1 MQHISLLFYLSM
13 LALGFRHGFEADHLA
28 AITDIVSSEK
38 TAKNGLWGSML
49 YSLGHS
55 MVVIILG
62 VLAITVG
69 VYLPHSVDL
78 VIEKFV
84 GITLILLAGYVI
96 YQLFTKGD
104 EIELKSRWRLIF
116 ESVVNL
122 RNWVN
127 RMYCRLAGHPECYQ
141 PKHVPD
147 KLGPK
152 TYFGLGCLHGIG
164 VETPTQIAA
173 LSSVSAAGMSLS
185 GSSILIC
192 FCSGMIAANMLFA
205 WATAY
210 SLGLT
215 KYRKVFYITTC
226 VLTAIFGLVVG
237 VMVLLGKV

>member
-1 MQHISLLFYLSM
+1 MQHISVFFYLSM

-38 TAKNGLWGSML
+38 TARKGIWGSLL

-62 VLAITVG
+62 VMAITVG
-69 VYLPHSVDL
+69 VYLPKSVDFI
-78 VIEKFV
+78 IEKFV
-84 GITLILLAGYVI
+84 GVTLILLAGYVI

-116 ESVVNL
+116 EFFVNV
-122 RNWVN
+122 RNLVN
-127 RMYCRLAGHPECYQ
+127 RTYCRLAGHPECYQ

-147 KLGPK
+147 QLGPK

-164 VETPTQIAA
+164 VETPTQLAA
-173 LSSVSAAGMSLS
+173 LSSASAAGLSLS
-185 GSSILIC
+185 GSSILGC
-192 FCSGMIAANMLFA
+192 FCFGMIAANLLFA
-205 WATAY
+205 YATAY

-226 VLTAIFGLVVG
+226 VLTAVFGLVVG

>member
-13 LALGFRHGFEADHLA
+13 LVLGFRHGFEADHLA

-38 TAKNGLWGSML
+38 TAKKGIWGSLL

-69 VYLPHSVDL
+69 IYLPASVDHI
-78 VIEKFV
+78 IEKFV
-84 GITLILLAGYVI
+84 GVTLILLAGYVI

-116 ESVVNL
+116 EFFVGI
-122 RNWVN
+122 RNWAN
-127 RMYCRLAGHPECYQ
+127 RMYCRFAGHPECYQ
-141 PKHVPD
+141 PKHVSD
-147 KLGPK
+147 QLGPK

-164 VETPTQIAA
+164 VETPTQLAA
-173 LSSVSAAGMSLS
+173 LSSASAAGLSLS
-185 GSSILIC
+185 GSSILGC
-192 FCSGMIAANMLFA
+192 FCFGMIAANLLFA
-205 WATAY
+205 WATAK

>member
-1 MQHISLLFYLSM
+1 MAHIGLFFYLSM

-38 TAKNGLWGSML
+38 KARSGMWGAML
-49 YSLGHS
+49 YSLGHCL
-55 MVVIILG
+55 VVIILG

-69 VYLPHSVDL
+69 VYLPRSVDL

-84 GITLILLAGYVI
+84 GVTLILLAGYVI
-96 YQLFTKGD
+96 YQLFKKGD

-116 ESVVNL
+116 EFFVRI
-122 RNWVN
+122 RNWLN
-127 RMYCRLAGHPECYQ
+127 RTYCRIAGHPECYK
-141 PKHVPD
+141 PVHVSD
-147 KLGPK
+147 TLGPK
-152 TYFGLGCLHGIG
+152 TYFGLGCLHGVG
-164 VETPTQIAA
+164 VETPTQLAA
-173 LSSVSAAGMSLS
+173 LSSVSAAGLSLS
-185 GSSILIC
+185 GSAILGC
-192 FCSGMIAANMLFA
+192 FCFGMIAANMLFA

>member
-1 MQHISLLFYLSM
+1 MHNISLLFYLSM

-38 TAKNGLWGSML
+38 TARGGIWGSLL
-49 YSLGHS
+49 YALGHS
-55 MVVIILG
+55 LVVIVLG

-69 VYLPHSVDL
+69 VYLPQSVDY

-96 YQLFTKGD
+96 YQLFKKGG

-116 ESVVNL
+116 ETFVNA

-127 RMYCRLAGHPECYQ
+127 RMYCRIAGHPECYQ

-147 KLGPK
+147 SLGPK
-152 TYFGLGCLHGIG
+152 TYFGLGMLHGIG
-164 VETPTQIAA
+164 VETPTQLAA
-173 LSSVSAAGMSLS
+173 LSSATAAGLSLS
-185 GSSILIC
+185 GSSILGC
-192 FCSGMIAANMLFA
+192 FCFGMISANLLFA
-205 WATAY
+205 WATAK

-226 VLTAIFGLVVG
+226 VLTAVFGLVVG
-237 VMVLLGKV
+237 VMVLFGKV